1 MSTSQIR
8 IPLSA
13 PDISEEDIAGV
24 VRVLRTASLS
34 MGPKLEEFE
43 QAVAGYV
50 GAPHAVAVNS
60 GTSGLHLCMRTL
72 GIGEG
77 DEVILPSFTFI
88 AAANVVRYERGV
100 PVFVDIDPQTLNL
113 DPNRIEAAI
122 TPRTRAILVVHTFG
136 CPAELSAILEIA
148 RRHHLFVIE
157 DACEAIGA
165 EYDGR
170 KVGVQGDAGVFAFY
184 PNKQITT
191 GEGGVIVSANCEIA
205 GLARKL
211 RNQGRSDSDDW
222 FEHSELG
229 YNYRISDINCALG
242 IEQMK
247 RIEGTL
253 QRREAIAHEYHRRLN
268 SHPILKLPPPSV
280 PRRTISWFVYVVRLG
295 DELDRSDRDWIA
307 REMTSSG
314 IGCGRYFAP
323 IHQQPIYRSAQW
335 HRAEL
340 PVTEWSAAR
349 SLALPFFNRI
359 REAQIDEV
367 CQTLSELIHLASE
380 HGTAKKRPTG

>member
-1 MSTSQIR
+1 MSTSPTR

-13 PDISEEDIAGV
+13 PDISEADIEAV
-24 VRVLRTASLS
+24 VGVLRTTSLS

-60 GTSGLHLCMRTL
+60 GTSGLHLCIRAL

-77 DEVILPSFTFI
+77 DEVIVPSFTFI
-88 AAANVVRYERGV
+88 AAANVIRYERAS
-100 PVFVDIDPQTLNL
+100 PTFVDIDPQTLNL
-113 DPNRIEAAI
+113 DPNHIEAAI
-122 TPRTRAILVVHTFG
+122 TPRTRAILAVHTFG

-191 GEGGVIVSANCEIA
+191 GEGGIIVTENLEIA

-211 RNQGRSDSDDW
+211 RNQGRSDSEDW
-222 FEHSELG
+222 FEHSHLG

-242 IEQMK
+242 IEQLK
-247 RIEGTL
+247 RIETILRMREAVAHQYDRRLSGHPSLRLPPLTMP
-253 QRREAIAHEYHRRLN
+253 QRRM
-268 SHPILKLPPPSV
+268 
-280 PRRTISWFVYVVRLG
+280 SWFVYVVRLS
-295 DELDRSDRDWIA
+295 DDLDRSDRDWIA
-307 REMTSSG
+307 RQMTSRG
-314 IGCGRYFAP
+314 IECGRYFAP
-323 IHQQPIYRSAQW
+323 IHQQPIYRAASR

-349 SLALPFFNRI
+349 TLALPFFNRI
-359 REAQIDEV
+359 QEAQIADV
-367 CQTLSELIHLASE
+367 CQTLTELIPLA
-380 HGTAKKRPTG
+380 GKR